1 MKHFFL
7 LTFCLLF
14 ATYTYAQVDQTK
26 PQAKAQSQVN
36 IEEIFLAK
44 DDGSGKAGE
53 KAESFTPTD
62 IPIYCVVQLDS
73 MKSAIVKM
81 NLVAVKVSG
90 VKAETKVITVS
101 FKTNGEQSRVSF
113 KGAPQGSWIAGNYR
127 FDIFIDDKP
136 AGKKDFE
143 IQGDGKIADG
153 KKTKK
158 TPDSSLAK
166 RFRKN

>member
-1 MKHFFL
+1 MKHILL

-14 ATYTYAQVDQTK
+14 TTYTYAQVDQTK
-26 PQAKAQSQVN
+26 PQNQVN

-53 KAESFTPTD
+53 KAENFTPTD

-73 MKSAIVKM
+73 MKASTVKM
-81 NLVAVKVSG
+81 NLVAVKVGG
-90 VKAETKVITVS
+90 VKPETKVITVS

-113 KGAPQGSWIAGNYR
+113 KGAPQGNWVAGNYR

-143 IQGDGKIADG
+143 IQAVNKTADTKTAP
-153 KKTKK
+153 KKTKRNPNS
-158 TPDSSLAK
+158 TVAR
-166 RFRKN
+166 RFRQN

>member
-1 MKHFFL
+1 MKHILL
-7 LTFCLLF
+7 LTFCFLF
-14 ATYTYAQVDQTK
+14 AASAYAQVDQTK
-26 PQAKAQSQVN
+26 PQNQVN

-53 KAESFTPTD
+53 KAENFALTD

-73 MKSAIVKM
+73 MKSATVKM
-81 NLVAVKVSG
+81 NLVAVKVGG
-90 VKAETKVITVS
+90 VKPETKVITVS

-113 KGAPQGSWIAGNYR
+113 KGAPQGIWVAGDYR

-136 AGKKDFE
+136 VGKKDFE
-143 IQGDGKIADG
+143 IHGSGKVAED
-153 KKTKK
+153 KKIKR
-158 TPDSSLAK
+158 TPDSALAK